1 MHCISIDEKMRNRD
15 LELAKSRL
23 KDRNLT
29 LVIVKESKIIF
40 ETESQGVGGF
50 LQAIENLGKRL
61 VASSVA
67 DKIVGAAAA
76 MLCVYSE
83 VSYMFAVTISEEGIK
98 VLEDND
104 IIYKFENEVP
114 NILNHDRTDICPFE
128 KLVIGSREPKEA
140 YTNLKSFAGSDSK
153 KLDER
158 FSFQ

>member
-1 MHCISIDEKMRNRD
+1 MMRNRD

-23 KDRNLT
+23 KEKNLT
-29 LVIVKESKIIF
+29 LVIVKEGKIIF

-50 LQAIENLGKRL
+50 LCAIENLGKRL

-67 DKIVGAAAA
+67 DRIVGAAAA

-83 VSYMFAVTISEEGIK
+83 ISSIFAVTISEEGIK
-98 VLEDND
+98 VLEEKD
-104 IIYKFENEVP
+104 ITYQFENKVQ
-114 NILNHDRTDICPFE
+114 NILNNDKTDICPFE

-140 YTNLKSFAGSDSK
+140 YKKLKSFIESGSK
-153 KLDER
+153 KPDES